1 MTSEVEEKS
10 TDGKLY
16 SGLINNDGIV
26 ALRPPVSQAKLMV
39 YEVLAANG
47 HKVAGST
54 LQDKILTDGFTTDSS
69 LTITISWRVGRRTYE
84 ASWGT
89 VATERS
95 SVDLGKEEIMNADQ
109 GPDLIER
116 LNLSGEPFIPKLGVS
131 GEMSPNRRYFCQTF

>member
-16 SGLINNDGIV
+16 SGLINNDAIV
-26 ALRPPVSQAKLMV
+26 ALRPAVSQAMLMV

-69 LTITISWRVGRRTYE
+69 LTTTISWRVGRRTCE

-89 VATERS
+89 VATETS
-95 SVDLGKEEIMNADQ
+95 SASICQESLSYRNLGSVGRCPRTGDTFARLFKPEIATA
-109 GPDLIER
+109 
-116 LNLSGEPFIPKLGVS
+116 GVP
-131 GEMSPNRRYFCQTF
+131 EQIL